1 MAPTPDESNP
11 PAEPEVVGGAALL
24 DLVAEFLERFVVFAS
39 KSQVY
44 AVALWVLH
52 SHAIEQADVSPYLAV
67 TSAEKRSGK
76 TLLLDVLELLV
87 ARPWR
92 AVLPSE
98 AVVYRKVAADR
109 PTLLLDETDAIFGP
123 KTAGNHEGL
132 RALLNAG
139 NRAGTTVPRV
149 VGEGS
154 KMAVKDFPI
163 FCPKVI
169 AGIGK
174 LPDTVKDR
182 AIPIRLQR
190 RLRSELVERF
200 RRREVQ
206 ERAGRLS
213 MALGNVA
220 GLLEVADARPDIPP
234 QLNDRAADGW
244 EPLLAIA
251 DRLGEHWPARARHA
265 AVALSAG
272 ADADEETLGI
282 KLLDDCRSI
291 LASRAGAGIFTA
303 TLLDELKALD
313 ESPWAEY
320 ELSPRRLAR
329 LLKAYGVSPTT
340 VRDGDDVKKGYH
352 RDDLLDAC
360 DRWLDSPPLAPGET
374 PQNVTPLQITDS
386 EYANPNTKEAKSN
399 GVTDTGLS
407 GGERGEADEG
417 DNRPAWERAETMVE
431 AIKAFPWGEP
441 S

>member
-1 MAPTPDESNP
+1 MTSAQADSTPGAAPVAQEI
-11 PAEPEVVGGAALL
+11 VGAVALL
-24 DLVAEFLERFVVFAS
+24 DLVVEFLERFVVFGN

-52 SHAIEQADVSPYLAV
+52 SHAIDQADVSPYLAV

-98 AVVYRKVAADR
+98 AVVYRKVAADQ

-169 AGIGK
+169 AGIGR

-200 RRREVQ
+200 RRREVL
-206 ERAGRLS
+206 ERAGLLS
-213 MALGNVA
+213 LALGNVA
-220 GLLEVADARPDIPP
+220 ALLEVADARPEIPL

-251 DRLGEHWPARARHA
+251 DRLGGHWPARARHA

-329 LLKAYGVSPTT
+329 LLTAYGVSPRT
-340 VRDGDDVKKGYH
+340 VRDGADTRKGYH

-360 DRWLDSPPLAPGET
+360 DRWLDSPPLVPGET
-374 PQNVTPLQITDS
+374 PQNVTPSQITDS
-386 EYANPNTKEAKSN
+386 EYEKSNTKQAN
-399 GVTDTGLS
+399 CDGVTDTGLS
-407 GGERGEADEG
+407 GGESDGTEE
-417 DNRPAWERAETMVE
+417 RPWTGSVE
-431 AIKAFPWGEP
+431 DYRSFPWGEP

>member
-1 MAPTPDESNP
+1 MNRQRLKGGGPTMATTNSQSKP
-11 PAEPEVVGGAALL
+11 PAEPEIVGGAKSL
-24 DLVAEFLERFVVFAS
+24 DLVAEFLERFVVFAN

-52 SHAIEQADVSPYLAV
+52 SHAIAQADVSPYLAV

-98 AVVYRKVAADR
+98 AVVYRKVAADA

-174 LPDTVKDR
+174 LPDTVRDR

-190 RLRSELVERF
+190 RLRAEVVERF

-206 ERAGRLS
+206 ERAGLLS

-220 GLLEVADARPDIPP
+220 GLLEVADARPEIPL

-244 EPLLAIA
+244 EPLLAMA
-251 DRLGEHWPARARHA
+251 DRLGGHWPARARHA

-291 LASRAGAGIFTA
+291 MNNVSDRHITTVRLIELLRAEEEWPWVE
-303 TLLDELKALD
+303 LDLH
-313 ESPWAEY
+313 
-320 ELSPRRLAR
+320 PRRLAR
-329 LLKAYGVSPTT
+329 LLKPYGVRPTK
-340 VRDGDDVKKGYH
+340 VRPPGAAPVNGYH
-352 RDDLLDAC
+352 RADLLAAC
-360 DRWLDSPPLAPGET
+360 ERWLEPSPPDGTET
-374 PQNVTPLQITDS
+374 PLSGTPEQIADS
-386 EYANPNTKEAKSN
+386 EYA
-399 GVTDTGLS
+399 
-407 GGERGEADEG
+407 
-417 DNRPAWERAETMVE
+417 
-431 AIKAFPWGEP
+431 
-441 S
+441 